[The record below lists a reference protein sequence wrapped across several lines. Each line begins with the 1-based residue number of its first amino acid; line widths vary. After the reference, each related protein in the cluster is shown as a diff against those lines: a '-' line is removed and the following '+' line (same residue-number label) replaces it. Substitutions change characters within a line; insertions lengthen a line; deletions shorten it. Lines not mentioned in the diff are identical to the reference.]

1 VTVAADSCIEDDLDQ
16 TSLALEELPPESE
29 DITEDRMISQAAE
42 LVELRNTT
50 PVHEIFA
57 TLTTHEARKLY
68 GDKLIDDASIEE
80 LNNCMHKG
88 AWECLDPSRK
98 GKFIPSKMLLTPKKL
113 PS

>member
-1 VTVAADSCIEDDLDQ
+1 VIVAAVSCIEDDLDQ

-29 DITEDRMISQAAE
+29 DIAEDRMISQAAE

-68 GDKLIDDASIEE
+68 GDKLMMMRQLKS
-80 LNNCMHKG
+80 
-88 AWECLDPSRK
+88 
-98 GKFIPSKMLLTPKKL
+98 LTIACTKVRGNA
-113 PS
+113 